1 MRKYRPRG
9 LGIWSAALAALL
21 LGASAAY
28 AQPAVPD
35 RIAVHYVNVDQGSAA
50 LLEFPCGAILIDA
63 GGRTSA
69 STSRL
74 LAYLNVFF
82 ARRTDLGRRL
92 DTVFLTHNHQD
103 HDRALLRV
111 AQTFRVGG
119 YVHNGQPRGTRSG
132 ASRMLIHA
140 AGSSPP
146 IPISPITEVEVAA
159 AGTAGVGGPI
169 VDPLACARVDPQ
181 IRVLS
186 GGYGTNPGWGSGEFR
201 NPNNHSLVIRVDYG
215 AASFLFTGDLE
226 LAGIGTLLARYSGTT
241 ALDVDVYVAG
251 HHGADNGTT
260 LPFANAMSPEIAVIS
275 MGPPIRIG
283 GGSAWRHGHP
293 RRSTV
298 ELLEGVISRP
308 RAAPITVMVSEGSQ
322 SFHALAHPLSDAIY
336 GTGWDGDVVISAG
349 ADGALRVA
357 TSP

>member
-1 MRKYRPRG
+1 MMNGLRG
-9 LGIWSAALAALL
+9 LVIWPIAVVALL
-21 LGASAAY
+21 LGASAAF
-28 AQPAVPD
+28 AQPAGPD
-35 RIAVHYVNVDQGSAA
+35 RVAVHYINVDQGSAA

-63 GGRTSA
+63 GGRTGA
-69 STSRL
+69 STTHL
-74 LAYLNVFF
+74 IAYLNSFF

-92 DTVFLTHNHQD
+92 DAIFLSHNHQD
-103 HDRALLRV
+103 HDRALLGV

-119 YVHNGQPRGTRSG
+119 YVHNGQPRGARSG
-132 ASRMLIHA
+132 AARMLTHA
-140 AGSSPP
+140 ANASML
-146 IPISPITEVEVAA
+146 IPVRAITEVEVAA

-186 GGYGTNPGWGSGEFR
+186 GGYGANPGWRSGEFR

-226 LAGIGTLLARYSGTT
+226 LAGIGTLLSRYSGTP

-251 HHGADNGTT
+251 HHGADNGTN
-260 LPFANAMSPEIAVIS
+260 LPLANAMSPEIAVIS

-283 GGSAWRHGHP
+283 GGSAWKHGHP

-298 ELLEGVISRP
+298 ELLEGVISRA
-308 RAAPITVMVSEGSQ
+308 RAAPITVMVAEGSEN
-322 SFHALAHPLSDAIY
+322 FHALAHPLGDAIY
-336 GTGWDGDVVISAG
+336 GTGWDGDIIVSAAPDGTIS
-349 ADGALRVA
+349 V
-357 TSP
+357 TTIP